1 MKAIAE
7 TLKYCVSKEVRS
19 LVIESNSLLM
29 VNITN
34 KTWRVPWELAEQYDE
49 LQQALM
55 KIEAII
61 QHTFREGNKM
71 ADYMANL
78 AIDNDEKQIFRSFQQ
93 LPPFGKKDNKHR
105 ESSNSFVTNSYQK
118 DTK

>member
-1 MKAIAE
+1 
-7 TLKYCVSKEVRS
+7 
-19 LVIESNSLLM
+19 M

-34 KTWRVPWELAEQYDE
+34 KTWRVQWELAEQYDE

-93 LPPFGKKDNKHR
+93 IPPFEKKIINIEKAQIPSLR
-105 ESSNSFVTNSYQK
+105 IR
-118 DTK
+118 TKRIQNRGINRGVSLHIGDQLQA